1 MTKVYYVVGDT
12 EYKKADIKYCQLK
25 SKERGVKVGDVR
37 VIADEM
43 IYCTGIYRD
52 WDSYSYF
59 PKPIVEWKLLKL
71 IDLDSNSDD
80 YYEQKKKIISDFYKK
95 LHNDTY

>member
-12 EYKKADIKYCQLK
+12 EYKKADVAYCQLK

-43 IYCTGIYRD
+43 IYCVGVDRD
-52 WDSYSYF
+52 WDKHPFS
-59 PKPIVEWKLLKL
+59 KPIVGWKLLKL